1 MRRLSMPMGTPFTFN
16 DLPPH
21 PHHTHIMSDIQ
32 YWNYIDAAGQQHGPI
47 AVDQL
52 QQLVAAGQ
60 VTAQTNV
67 WTEGMAE
74 WLPAAQIEG
83 LIPVPVQPVAV
94 QQRVNPYAPAQTAVT
109 AVPQQG
115 GDYPIPPVNKI
126 NFGLYVGCLLGGV
139 AFYIIALIQI
149 AASSPTAEEMA
160 NNPKALEEAGS
171 LGLSMVFLALGV
183 IAIIISSIIQFMA
196 IYRVWSILKPGGG
209 TVSPGRA
216 IGFLFIPLFGPIWMI
231 ICLCK
236 LPGEWNG
243 IVARYQ
249 NTAAAPRLS
258 IGMAICA
265 ILIPLIGQ
273 ILWMSEISKAIN
285 FMVTARLMP
294 QSQATPTNPGGMKLY

>member
-1 MRRLSMPMGTPFTFN
+1 
-16 DLPPH
+16 
-21 PHHTHIMSDIQ
+21 MSEIQ
-32 YWNYIDAAGQQHGPI
+32 YWNYIDAAGQQQGPI
-47 AVDQL
+47 TADQL
-52 QQLVAAGQ
+52 QQFAAAGQ
-60 VTAQTNV
+60 ITPQTNV

-74 WLPAAQIEG
+74 WLPAAQIDG
-83 LIPVPVQPVAV
+83 LIPAQPLVAQPTLVSPVAQAVAQPVA
-94 QQRVNPYAPAQTAVT
+94 QRVNPYAPAATVAT

-126 NFGLYVGCLLGGV
+126 NFGLYIGCLLGGV
-139 AFYIIALIQI
+139 AFYIIAMIQI

-160 NNPKALEEAGS
+160 NNPNALEEAGS

-183 IAIIISSIIQFMA
+183 IAIIISSVIQFMA
-196 IYRVWSILKPGGG
+196 IYRVWSILRPGGG
-209 TVSPGRA
+209 TVSPGSA
-216 IGFLFIPLFGPIWMI
+216 IGFLFIPFFGPIWMI

-285 FMVTARLMP
+285 FMAAQRLMTQAQAP
-294 QSQATPTNPGGMKLY
+294 QSSPGGLRLH